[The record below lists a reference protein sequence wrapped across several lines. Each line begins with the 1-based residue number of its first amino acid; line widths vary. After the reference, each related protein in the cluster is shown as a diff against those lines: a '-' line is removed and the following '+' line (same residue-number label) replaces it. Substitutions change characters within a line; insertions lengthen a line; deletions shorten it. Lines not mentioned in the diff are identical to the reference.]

1 MTKQRLVRLDALKLC
16 LWLVKKKQFDQLQ
29 VSDMCQMMP
38 KAKSYL
44 VWTGVLPHCF
54 NEIW

>member
-29 VSDMCQMMP
+29 VSKWHVSDDAQ
-38 KAKSYL
+38 S
-44 VWTGVLPHCF
+44 
-54 NEIW
+54 